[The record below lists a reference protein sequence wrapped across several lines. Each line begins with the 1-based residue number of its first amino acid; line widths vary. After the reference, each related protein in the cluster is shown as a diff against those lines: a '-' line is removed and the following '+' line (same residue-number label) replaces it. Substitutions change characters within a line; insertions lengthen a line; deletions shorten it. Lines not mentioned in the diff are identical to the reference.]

1 MGRGMGTVLLLAL
14 LTGAVG
20 CLEKEGPEGTRP
32 ELTLFVAASLTD
44 VVQEVG
50 DAYEALGSI
59 ELVYNFASSGALARQ
74 QLAAPRADLLLS
86 ASERWM
92 DEMEG
97 SGRVLDGT
105 RMTLLSNR
113 LAVIANRDSEFSI
126 NNPADMC
133 DSPFVYLAMGDPE
146 YVPAGSY
153 AREWF
158 KSLECRDGG
167 LFWDRVK
174 GRISPAPNVRAV
186 VGQVEGRVDVLG
198 IVYATDAIARRDDIR
213 LLYEVPVEE
222 GPRIQYPVAIMKGTD
237 SPALARDF
245 LDFLRGPEAMAL
257 FEKDGF
263 TFLVDEKR

>member
-1 MGRGMGTVLLLAL
+1 MGQETRLVIMLAL
-14 LTGAVG
+14 LAAAPG
-20 CLEKEGPEGTRP
+20 CAEEARPAGTRP
-32 ELTLFVAASLTD
+32 ELTLFVAASLID

-50 DAYEALGSI
+50 DVYEALGSI
-59 ELVYNFASSGALARQ
+59 ELVYNFASSGALVRQ
-74 QLAAPRADLLLS
+74 QLAARRADLLLS
-86 ASERWM
+86 ASEQWM
-92 DEMEG
+92 DELEG
-97 SGRVLDGT
+97 AGRVLDGT

-113 LAVIANRDSEFSI
+113 LALIANRDSEI
-126 NNPADMC
+126 TLGNPIDLC
-133 DSPFVYLAMGDPE
+133 DSPFVYLAMGDPA

-153 AREWF
+153 AREWL
-158 KSLECRDGG
+158 KSFECRDGG
-167 LFWDRVK
+167 WVWDRVK

-213 LLYEVPVEE
+213 LLYEVSVEE
-222 GPRIQYPVAIMKGTD
+222 GPPIQYPVAIMQGTD